1 VRCVAPAGL
10 LIVLGLQAQTPAPN
24 VAIWHDPG
32 DISSKNLL
40 LGSGG
45 EKHQPQGT
53 KFKFIKEDMHGT
65 TPKLDVTDE
74 GGKKWKLKLG
84 NEARAEVTASRF
96 VWAVGYPTDE
106 YYGVR
111 EAQIEQLPLHLRRG
125 QHWVGADGVV
135 HNARLKRDPE
145 GFKKVG
151 QWEWKQNP
159 FVGTREF
166 NGLRVLMAVIN
177 NWDLK
182 DVNTGIYD
190 SDHQRL
196 YIVSDLG
203 GSFGAT
209 HVVAKHN
216 SRSGELESFEKS
228 PFITSAGSDHIDFA
242 TPGTASKIVLFAPNI
257 YSYRERMKWI
267 GDNIPR
273 ADAKWIGQ
281 LLAQLTPQ
289 QIRDAFTAGG
299 YSPAETERYARV
311 IEQRIAELTRL

>member
-10 LIVLGLQAQTPAPN
+10 LIVLGLHAQAPAPN
-24 VAIWHDPG
+24 VEIWHDPG

-40 LGSGG
+40 VGSGG
-45 EKHQPQGT
+45 EKHQPKGT
-53 KFKFIKEDMHGT
+53 RFTFVKEDLSGT

-74 GGKKWKLKLG
+74 AGKKWKLKLG

-96 VWAVGYPTDE
+96 LWAVGYPTDE
-106 YYGVR
+106 YYGVP

-166 NGLRVLMAVIN
+166 NGLRVLMALIN

-190 SDHQRL
+190 SDHHRL

-228 PFITSAGSDHIDFA
+228 PFITSAASDHVNFA

-257 YSYRERMKWI
+257 YAYRERMKWI
-267 GDNIPR
+267 GDDIPR

-299 YSPAETERYARV
+299 YSPAETERYVAV
-311 IEQRIAELTRL
+311 IQERIAALARL